1 MSSFSLEV
9 AEAFFQK
16 LTSHYEKQ
24 HPFVA
29 YRKPNEDLLNAFL
42 QQSNAIFFVENFTE
56 KGFVFAPFDSNSKAL
71 LIPEKEAEVLKAD
84 FEPELRK
91 KENFSEKYEIP
102 TPARPAG
109 GFVGMREHVQLVQKG
124 IDEIKRGE
132 LQKVVL
138 SHQQTF
144 PIPEKNPL
152 IIFEKLLQEYPTAF
166 VYCWFHPQT
175 GCWLGATPE
184 TLVQIQNNQLKTMA
198 LAGTQK
204 YTGNSIISWGEKEKE
219 EQQLVTDTIVSN
231 LRGKVGSLKISDV
244 ETAKAGSLLHLK
256 TDISGDLKNS
266 NLKEIFHD
274 LHPTPAVC
282 GLPKEKARKFI
293 LENEGY
299 DREFYTGFLG
309 ELNMTTKKDRSL
321 NRRNQ
326 ENKAYS
332 VVKKQTNLFVN
343 LRCMKFEKGKA
354 HLFLGGG
361 IVKDSD
367 PESEWEE
374 TVNKAQTMLKVL

>member
-1 MSSFSLEV
+1 MSSSPLEGV
-9 AEAFFQK
+9 DETFFQK

-24 HPFVA
+24 LPFVA
-29 YRKPNEDLLNAFL
+29 YRKPNENLVNAFL
-42 QQSNAIFFVENFTE
+42 QKSNTTFYAENFTE

-71 LIPEKEAEVLKAD
+71 LIPEQESEILKVD
-84 FEPELRK
+84 FELTLPK
-91 KENFSEKYEIP
+91 KENSVKKHEIP
-102 TPARPAG
+102 AFAG
-109 GFVGMREHVQLVQKG
+109 MWEHIQLVQKG
-124 IDEIKRGE
+124 IDEIKRGT

-138 SHQQTF
+138 SHQQNF
-144 PIPEKNPL
+144 PIPEENPL

-166 VYCWFHPQT
+166 VYCWFHPQI

-184 TLVQIQNNQLKTMA
+184 TLVQIEHNQLKTMA

-204 YTGNSIISWGEKEKE
+204 YTGNMVVSWGEKEKK
-219 EQQLVTDTIVSN
+219 EQQLVTDAIVSG
-231 LRGKVGSLKISDV
+231 LQGKVENLKISDPK
-244 ETAKAGSLLHLK
+244 TMKAGSLLHLK
-256 TDISGDLKNS
+256 TDIFGDLKNS
-266 NLKEIFHD
+266 DLKEILRD

-282 GLPKEKARKFI
+282 GLPKEKAKQFI

-309 ELNMTTKKDRSL
+309 ELNMTTKKDRSS

-332 VVKKQTNLFVN
+332 IVKKQTNLFVN

-354 HLFLGGG
+354 QLFLGGG